1 MASRS
6 RELVLYNSN
15 EEQQLPLPVATVSPS
30 GKRVVPHTTYGP
42 GRLLNQMYISV
53 GQSIEKRANRLAH
66 KAGLGPIAVI
76 ETIEKAF
83 EMTSE
88 ERLAI
93 LDNLHDRV
101 GSADRD
107 DIKLRDLQKYCMKL
121 MKYALP

>member
-1 MASRS
+1 MASGS
-6 RELVLYNSN
+6 RALVLYNSN
-15 EEQQLPLPVATVSPS
+15 EEQQLPLATVSPS
-30 GKRVVPHTTYGP
+30 SKRVVPHTTYGP

-53 GQSIEKRANRLAH
+53 GQFIEKRANRLAH
-66 KAGLGPIAVI
+66 NAGLGPIAVT

-83 EMTSE
+83 ELTSE

-101 GSADRD
+101 GSADHD
-107 DIKLRDLQKYCMKL
+107 DIKLRDLQKYCLKL

>member
-1 MASRS
+1 MASGS

-15 EEQQLPLPVATVSPS
+15 EEQQLPLPLATVSPS

-66 KAGLGPIAVI
+66 KAGLGPIAVTK
-76 ETIEKAF
+76 TIEKTF

-88 ERLAI
+88 ERQAI

-107 DIKLRDLQKYCMKL
+107 NIKLRDLQNYCMKL

>member
-1 MASRS
+1 MASGS
-6 RELVLYNSN
+6 RALVLYNSN
-15 EEQQLPLPVATVSPS
+15 KEQQLPLATVSPS

-42 GRLLNQMYISV
+42 GRLLNQMYISI

-66 KAGLGPIAVI
+66 KAGLGPIAVT

-88 ERLAI
+88 ERLAK
-93 LDNLHDRV
+93 LDDLHVRV
-101 GSADRD
+101 GSADHD
-107 DIKLRDLQKYCMKL
+107 DINLRDLQKYCIKL